1 MNAMSPGNEY
11 HLKSFVYLFVGSR
24 PGTQAAWKDGN
35 MDLKTCRR
43 LALTVIL
50 VILAGCSAA
59 GLLERAA
66 EGMGA
71 DRIHTGNREY
81 LDRSFDLSMKG
92 FLILSAIKSGLAVI
106 EGSEVGVGFNLEV
119 GDLVQSVYD
128 YVDIAWKT
136 ALLGGTVLLLTQM
149 LFQAVA
155 LVNHWCLALVLLL
168 LAGLQ
173 AGALFSG
180 GLRTFVALI
189 RRLFAMT
196 TILTVSLYILL
207 PLSVRTA
214 AFLSARIT
222 NPLMTEAREGFVS
235 VREDLSVETLSRKMF
250 GEERRTEE
258 TWVDRFNP
266 TTQYARAKKHLV
278 DLGEQLAATAE
289 KIAVWTVALI
299 AGYLFDGL
307 VFPLTFF
314 LLLYLF
320 ARFSFDHLL
329 RMGLS
334 APRGVTEER
343 S

>member
-1 MNAMSPGNEY
+1 
-11 HLKSFVYLFVGSR
+11 
-24 PGTQAAWKDGN
+24 
-35 MDLKTCRR
+35 MDVKTYRR
-43 LALTVIL
+43 LATAAVL

-59 GLLERAA
+59 GFLEKAA
-66 EGMGA
+66 DHLGA
-71 DRIHTGNREY
+71 DRLHQGNQEY
-81 LDRSFDLSMKG
+81 IDQSFEVSMKG

-106 EGSEVGVGFNLEV
+106 EGSEVGLGFNLEV

-155 LVNHWCLALVLLL
+155 LVNHWCLALALLL

-173 AGALFSG
+173 AGVLFSG
-180 GLRTFVALI
+180 ERRTFVALI

-196 TILTVSLYILL
+196 VILSVSLYILL
-207 PLSVRTA
+207 PLSVRSA

-222 NPLMTEAREGFVS
+222 NPLMTEARNGFVS
-235 VREDLSVETLSRKMF
+235 VRDDLSVETLSRKLF
-250 GEERRTEE
+250 GEDRPAEK
-258 TWVDRFNP
+258 TWMDRLNP
-266 TTQYARAKKHLV
+266 STQYDRAKKHLA
-278 DLGEQLAATAE
+278 DLGAQLSATAE

-329 RMGLS
+329 RMGLA
-334 APRGVTEER
+334 APRTVAEER